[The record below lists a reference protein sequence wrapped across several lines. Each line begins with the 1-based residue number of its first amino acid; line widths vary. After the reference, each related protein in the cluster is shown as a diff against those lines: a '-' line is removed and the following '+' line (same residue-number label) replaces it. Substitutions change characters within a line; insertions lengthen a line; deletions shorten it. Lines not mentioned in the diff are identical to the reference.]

1 MLLTAA
7 LRIQPKDVIALVG
20 GGGKT
25 SLMFRLANELTGQ
38 GRRVITTMT
47 TRIFASQMALA
58 PAWVM
63 YQDEDELLGQLLPA
77 LAEHDHVLV
86 MGGMAV
92 EADKVAGVPPELAGR
107 LIKLPMVDAVII
119 EADGS
124 RRLPFKAP
132 AEHEPVIPAET
143 TLVLPMI
150 GLDVIGQ
157 PLAPD
162 AVHRPERVAALTG
175 AALGD
180 LVTPAMV
187 AAVLAHP
194 EGGARQA
201 PPNARL
207 VPFLNKAETPSALA
221 AAREVARLALTYPRV
236 DSVAIGALQGVDPV
250 YEVWGRTGAV
260 ILAAGAGSRFGSLK
274 QALPWHGTPLVAHVA
289 DQALSCRDIER
300 VAVSLGAGAD
310 RVSAALAGRPILPV
324 QVRDWADGQSRSVR
338 AGLSALQA
346 ESAGALDAVVFL
358 LADQPGISPALLE
371 ALVARHRATL
381 APIVA
386 PRFAGRR
393 GNPVLFDRRTFPEF
407 DSLTGDIG
415 ARPILQAHA
424 HEIAWVDWP
433 TPEITQDVDVAAD
446 YPSDASSG

>member
-1 MLLTAA
+1 
-7 LRIQPKDVIALVG
+7 
-20 GGGKT
+20 
-25 SLMFRLANELTGQ
+25 LTGQ

-58 PAWVM
+58 PAWVV
-63 YQDEDELLGQLLPA
+63 YQDNDALLDQLLPA
-77 LAEHDHVLV
+77 LAEHGHVLV
-86 MGGMAV
+86 MGGVAV

-107 LIKLPMVDAVII
+107 LIRLPMVDAIII

-124 RRLPFKAP
+124 RRLPLKAP
-132 AEHEPVIPAET
+132 AEHEPVIPADT
-143 TLVLPMI
+143 TLVVPMI

-157 PLAPD
+157 PLGPG

-180 LVTPAMV
+180 PVTPALV

-207 VPFLNKAETPSALA
+207 VPFLNKAETPAALA
-221 AAREVARLALTYPRV
+221 VAREVARLTLTYPRV
-236 DSVAIGALQGVDPV
+236 DSIAIGAVQDAEPV

-260 ILAAGAGSRFGSLK
+260 VLAAGAGSRFGGLK
-274 QALPWHGTPLVAHVA
+274 QVLPWQGTPLVAHVA
-289 DQALSCRDIER
+289 DQALACADVER
-300 VAVSLGAGAD
+300 VAVTLGAGAD

-324 QVRDWADGQSRSVR
+324 PVRDWADGQSRSVR
-338 AGLSALQA
+338 AGLAALQA
-346 ESAGALDAVVFL
+346 EFGGSLAAALFL
-358 LADQPGISPALLE
+358 LADQPGVSPALLE

-393 GNPVLFDRRTFPEF
+393 GNPVLFDRHTFPEF
-407 DSLTGDIG
+407 DGLSGDVG

-424 HEIAWVDWP
+424 NEIAWVDWP
-433 TPEITQDVDVAAD
+433 TPEITQDIDVAAD
-446 YPSDASSG
+446 YPSDATAA